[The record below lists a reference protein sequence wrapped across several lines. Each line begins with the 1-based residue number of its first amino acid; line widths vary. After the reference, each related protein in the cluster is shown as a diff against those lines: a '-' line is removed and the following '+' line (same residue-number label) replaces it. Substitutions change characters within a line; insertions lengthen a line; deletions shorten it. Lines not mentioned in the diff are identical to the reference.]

1 MITALVILL
10 ALAGAGIMVCLAMSA
25 SEDQRWGDK

>member
-1 MITALVILL
+1 MIAALVILIGL
-10 ALAGAGIMVCLAMSA
+10 AMAGILACLAMSA

>member
-1 MITALVILL
+1 MIAALAILL
-10 ALAGAGIMVCLAMSA
+10 ALALAGILVCLAMSA

>member
-1 MITALVILL
+1 MITALVILFVM
-10 ALAGAGIMVCLAMSA
+10 AVGNIWACLAMSA